1 MATVAE
7 QTTPPP
13 APGSP
18 LDAQALALDLS
29 RAVRGEVRFSP
40 GSRALYA
47 NDASVYRQ
55 VPLGVVVPRSVE
67 DVVATVEVCR
77 RHGAPIGARG
87 CGTGLAGQTVNEAVM
102 IDFSKYMNGLLELDP
117 EGGRARVQP
126 GLVLDDLRDAAEEHD
141 LTFGPDPATH
151 SRCTLGGMI
160 GNNSCGTHSIIA
172 GVTADNVASL
182 DAVLYDGTRL
192 RLPSEASEEEIER
205 TIARGGREGEIY
217 AGLRDLRDRYGELI
231 RERFPDIPR
240 RVSGFN
246 LERLLPENGFNLA
259 AALVGTE
266 GTCALVLEAE
276 CKLIPS
282 PQHRS
287 LVLLGYADAP
297 TAADQVPRI
306 MEFEPIALET
316 FDRLLLGNELRKGFK
331 RHPELLPDGDAWLL
345 VEFGADSAGEANEQA
360 ERMLATLE
368 DEKEGVQAV
377 GSKLYEDAKEIEQI
391 WEIREGGVGNSKVP
405 GEHPGWPSWEDAAV
419 PPERTGEYL
428 RDLEAL
434 CEKHGRRV
442 SAFFGHVGHGCV
454 HTRIDWDFLTPE
466 GVANYRAFMEDAAEL
481 VGEKYG
487 GSLSGE
493 HGDGQARAELL
504 DRMFGAE
511 LVEAFAEFK
520 AIFDPDGMMNPGKVV
535 DPNPLDTHLRTGPDY
550 RTREVGTTFRFPDD
564 DGSFGDAVE
573 RCFGVGACRDQ
584 SGTMCPSY
592 QVTLEE
598 KHSTRGRARLLFE
611 MMREDSLQGGWRNE
625 EVKEALDLC
634 LACKGCRHECP
645 VRVDMASY
653 KAEFLSHFWKRRLR
667 PRQAYALGLI
677 PWEAKLA
684 SRFPRLANF
693 LLQREPFAQLGRR
706 AVGVA
711 AERKPP
717 AFAERTF
724 RSWFESHS
732 PRNRGGKRVLL
743 WADTFNNHF
752 HPEVAIA
759 AVEALEAAGFEV
771 AVPERPL
778 CCGRPLYDYG
788 MLDLAKRQL
797 RQILAALRPEIE
809 AGTPMVALEP
819 SCGAVFRDELLQLF
833 PDDPQAKRLSRMTLS
848 LGEFIAREAEDIDLP
863 RLDRKALVHL
873 HCHQKATTDTD
884 CDARVLEALGVEA
897 EVLDSGCC
905 GLAGSF
911 GYEAGEKYE
920 VSMKA
925 AERVLMP
932 ALREAA
938 PETLVV
944 SDGFSCRSQIEH
956 CGEDSPLHLAQVL
969 RMAFEGDGRKKS
981 NQGGTEDE

>member
-1 MATVAE
+1 MATAVDA
-7 QTTPPP
+7 PPAAPRP
-13 APGSP
+13 APGFDP
-18 LDAQALALDLS
+18 RALALELS
-29 RAVRGEVRFSP
+29 REVRGEVRFSP

-55 VPLGVVVPRSVE
+55 VPIGVVVPRRAE
-67 DVVATVEVCR
+67 DVEATLAICR

-117 EGGRARVQP
+117 ERRRARVQP

-172 GVTADNVASL
+172 GVTADNIAAL
-182 DAVLYDGTRL
+182 DVVLYDGTRL
-192 RLPSEASEEEIER
+192 RLPSEVSEEEIER

-217 AGLRDLRDRYGELI
+217 AALRDLRDRYGEAV
-231 RERFPDIPR
+231 RKGFPDIPR
-240 RVSGFN
+240 RVSGLN
-246 LERLLPENGFNLA
+246 LDRLLPENGFNLA

-282 PQHRS
+282 PQHRA
-287 LVLLGYADAP
+287 LVLLGYEDAP

-331 RHPELLPDGDAWLL
+331 RHPDLLPDGDAWLL
-345 VEFGADSAGEANEQA
+345 VEFGADSEEEANEQA
-360 ERMLATLE
+360 ERMLAKLE
-368 DEKEGVQAV
+368 EEGDRGPAV
-377 GSKLYEDAKEIEQI
+377 GSKLFEDAKEIEQV

-419 PPERTGEYL
+419 PPERTGDYL

-434 CEKHGRRV
+434 CRKHGRRV
-442 SAFFGHVGHGCV
+442 SCFFGHVGHGCV
-454 HTRIDWDFLTPE
+454 HTRLDWDFLTPE

-481 VGEKYG
+481 VGGKYG

-504 DRMFGAE
+504 DRMFGPE
-511 LVEAFAEFK
+511 LVGAFAEFK

-535 DPNPLDTHLRTGPDY
+535 HPNPLDADLRTGPDY
-550 RTREVGTTFRFPDD
+550 RRREMTTTFRFPDD

-634 LACKGCRHECP
+634 LACKGCKHECP
-645 VRVDMASY
+645 VRVDMATY
-653 KAEFLSHFWKRRLR
+653 KAEFLSHYWQWRPR

-677 PWEAKLA
+677 PWEARLA
-684 SRFPRLANF
+684 ARAPRLANF
-693 LLQREPFAQLGRR
+693 VLRQEPLARWSRR
-706 AVGVA
+706 AAGVA
-711 AERKPP
+711 PERDPP
-717 AFAERTF
+717 AFARQTF
-724 RSWFESHS
+724 KAWWAG
-732 PRNRGGKRVLL
+732 RGPTRPPAARGRVLL
-743 WADTFNNHF
+743 WADTFNDHF

-759 AVEALEAAGFEV
+759 AVRALEASGFEV
-771 AVPERPL
+771 SVPTAPL

-788 MLDLAKRQL
+788 MLGMARRQL
-797 RQILAALRPEIE
+797 RRILAALGEEIE
-809 AGTPMVALEP
+809 AGTPLVALEP
-819 SCGAVFRDELLQLF
+819 SCGAVFRDELVSML
-833 PDDPQAKRLSRMTLS
+833 PDDPQAKRLARMTSS
-848 LGEFIAREAEDIDLP
+848 LGEFFAREGADVELP
-863 RLDRKALVHL
+863 RLGRKALVHL
-873 HCHQKATTDTD
+873 HCHQKATSDTD
-884 CDARVLEALGVEA
+884 CDLAVLERLGVDA

-911 GYEAGEKYE
+911 GYEAGEHYD

-932 ALREAA
+932 ALRDAD
-938 PETLVV
+938 PGTLVIT
-944 SDGFSCRSQIEH
+944 DGFSCRSQIEH
-956 CGEDSPLHLAQVL
+956 CGEPAPLHLAQVL
-969 RMAFEGDGRKKS
+969 QAAFEAGQAR
-981 NQGGTEDE
+981 GGNGGQP